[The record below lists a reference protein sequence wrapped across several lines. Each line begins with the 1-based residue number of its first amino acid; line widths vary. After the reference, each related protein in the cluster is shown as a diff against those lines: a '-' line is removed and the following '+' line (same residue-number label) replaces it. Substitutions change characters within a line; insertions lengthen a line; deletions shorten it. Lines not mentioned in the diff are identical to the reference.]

1 MKRKTG
7 KPSITSARATTL
19 KNLEPKKAPKGGI
32 ESRAGVG
39 ILKST
44 DGGKTW

>member
-1 MKRKTG
+1 MKRQTA
-7 KPSITSARATTL
+7 KPSKTTPRAATL
-19 KNLEPKKAPKGGI
+19 KNLEPKQPPKGGL

-44 DGGKTW
+44 DGGRTW